1 MLLLFLFIGI
11 VASVVAGYLTVELI
25 HNIQFGEG
33 MKALQDTI
41 MQGKVEKQAFI
52 SLVTPG

>member
-25 HNIQFGEG
+25 HNLQFGEG